1 MTIDEL
7 QQCAAPEGLGLR
19 AEAQPRY
26 VVLRNGIRWNCE
38 WSRLSGFSSVLGA
51 TTLTEEKVLA
61 DAEGGG
67 RMFTLYPRLQ
77 SAVAAL
83 RNERGAASSEY
94 GFLLFFIALLIIAGA
109 TALGVSIRDFF
120 NLLAGS
126 F

>member
-1 MTIDEL
+1 
-7 QQCAAPEGLGLR
+7 
-19 AEAQPRY
+19 
-26 VVLRNGIRWNCE
+26 
-38 WSRLSGFSSVLGA
+38 
-51 TTLTEEKVLA
+51 
-61 DAEGGG
+61 
-67 RMFTLYPRLQ
+67 MFTLYSRLQ